1 MAKSF
6 KNGISLHRLLEASPL
21 DALQAF
27 LAAVDEGQYAA
38 IFSDVPWS
46 SSYGDFWCTGR

>member
-21 DALQAF
+21 DALQR
-27 LAAVDEGQYAA
+27 
-38 IFSDVPWS
+38 IS
-46 SSYGDFWCTGR
+46 RRR